1 MKSAVLVR
9 WGLLAMAVTAAI
21 NIAYNHWFAAG
32 IPFAVVPVMLYAF
45 GMSLA
50 LPGMTMSTLDIFP
63 QMRGL
68 AASLQNFVQ
77 MLVFA
82 LVSGFVAPLLFDSAF
97 KLALGQASAVAL
109 AAFFWWL
116 GTRQNAA
123 HGATAVAKTA

>member
-1 MKSAVLVR
+1 MKIVPLSPAV
-9 WGLLAMAVTAAI
+9 AV
-21 NIAYNHWFAAG
+21 
-32 IPFAVVPVMLYAF
+32 PLSPAVAVPLYAF

-63 QMRGL
+63 RMRGL

-77 MLVFA
+77 MVLFA

-97 KLALGQASAVAL
+97 KLAMGQAAAVVL

-116 GTRQNAA
+116 GTRQTAA
-123 HGATAVAKTA
+123 VGVARRASFLASLSGRPAPAAR

>member
-1 MKSAVLVR
+1 
-9 WGLLAMAVTAAI
+9 
-21 NIAYNHWFAAG
+21 
-32 IPFAVVPVMLYAF
+32 
-45 GMSLA
+45 MSLA

-97 KLALGQASAVAL
+97 KLALGQAWAVVL
-109 AAFFWWL
+109 AAAFWWL
-116 GTRQNAA
+116 GSRKGAGQGAA
-123 HGATAVAKTA
+123 AIIKTT